1 MASKVYFIRTKD
13 GESDESLAE
22 KAMRLYAKAG
32 YAKQLEKGRLVGI
45 KQHFGE
51 KGGTGWLRPPIA
63 KRFVEAVTRAKA
75 KPFLTD
81 TTTLYKGHRG
91 TAVDYLNLC
100 AEHGFTH
107 EALGCPVIMADG
119 LVGASQVF
127 VKIDGKHYPR
137 VPIAADAYHT
147 HAFIV
152 LTHVTGHLA
161 GGMGASIKNVG
172 MGLSSRAGKLSQHH
186 GDIPLVD
193 PKKCTACGRCAELC
207 PGDAI
212 TVEEHAAIARE
223 KCIGCGECLAVCPFG
238 AVVFHWN
245 ETSERLCEKMVEH
258 ALAVKLTHEGR
269 LCHFNFMVHVTRECD
284 CFGLKQDAEC
294 PDVGIVASDDMV
306 AVDQAAADLL
316 NAGRKTDL
324 FKELQ
329 PETRYV
335 RQLEYGEQLGLGS
348 RKYELIE
355 VK

>member
-1 MASKVYFIRTKD
+1 MPSKVYFIRTKD
-13 GESDESLAE
+13 GEPDESLAE
-22 KAMRLYAKAG
+22 KALALYEKAG
-32 YAKQLEKGRLVGI
+32 FGAQIVKGMLVGI

-63 KRFVEAVTRAKA
+63 KRFVERVLKSGA

-100 AEHGFTH
+100 AAHGFTH
-107 EALGCPVIMADG
+107 EKVGCPVIIADG

-137 VPIAADAYHT
+137 VPIAADAYHAN
-147 HAFIV
+147 AFIV
-152 LTHVTGHLA
+152 LTHVTGHMA

-207 PGDAI
+207 PASAI
-212 TVEEHAAIARE
+212 TVGECAVISRD

-238 AVVFHWN
+238 AVGFRWD
-245 ETSERLCEKMVEH
+245 ETSERLSEKMVEH

-269 LCHFNFMVHVTRECD
+269 LCHFNFMVHVTQQCD
-284 CFGLKQDAEC
+284 CFGLKQDAAC

-306 AVDQAAADLL
+306 AADQAAADLL
-316 NAGRKTDL
+316 NAGRKTEL

-329 PETRYV
+329 PETRWAASLNTA
-335 RQLEYGEQLGLGS
+335 RKSAWAAGS
-348 RKYELIE
+348 TK
-355 VK
+355 